1 MLDIYLGILPPADIF
16 IDGSIWDNYLQKG
29 GFSVAGI
36 YVDDQREDTVGILEA
51 SETIS
56 MGMS

>member
-36 YVDDQREDTVGILEA
+36 YVDDQRIL
-51 SETIS
+51 
-56 MGMS
+56 

>member
-16 IDGSIWDNYLQKG
+16 IDESIWDNYLQKG

-36 YVDDQREDTVGILEA
+36 YVDDQRIL
-51 SETIS
+51 
-56 MGMS
+56 